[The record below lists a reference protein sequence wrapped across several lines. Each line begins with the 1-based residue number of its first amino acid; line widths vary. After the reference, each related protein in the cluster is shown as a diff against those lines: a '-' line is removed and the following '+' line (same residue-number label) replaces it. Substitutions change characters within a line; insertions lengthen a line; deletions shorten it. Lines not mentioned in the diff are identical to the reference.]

1 MEAKDVRNADST
13 VMTDRVLQMLP
24 NSGHNTVTAGEILN
38 ERERD
43 FIAMNFG
50 IQTWSKFS
58 V

>member
-1 MEAKDVRNADST
+1 VEAKDVKNADSA

-24 NSGHNTVTAGEILN
+24 NSGHNTVIAGEIN

-43 FIAMNFG
+43 FIAMSFG
-50 IQTWSKFS
+50 IQTWSKLS